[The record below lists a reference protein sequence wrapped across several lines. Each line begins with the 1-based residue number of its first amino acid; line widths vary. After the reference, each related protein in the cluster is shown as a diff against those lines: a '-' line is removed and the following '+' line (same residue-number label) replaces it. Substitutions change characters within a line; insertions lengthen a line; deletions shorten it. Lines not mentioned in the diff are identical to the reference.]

1 MSLREESSVR
11 SIQMTE
17 KLLQVLLVE
26 DNPGDAVLVK
36 ELLLDSQDAPFA
48 LERADS
54 LLDGLDKLSRMKADV
69 ILLDLSLPDSFGI
82 ETFTTMKAHAPGTP
96 IVLLTGNDN
105 DAVALAALE
114 AGAQDYLI
122 KDRLSSAALSRALR
136 YAVLRHQ
143 NRSESVPEQ
152 DGGPGGATVIGVLG
166 ASGGVGTTT
175 VACHLASDLRRQTK
189 APVLLADLDINGGA
203 VAFLM
208 KVHSPYSILD
218 ASENLHRLDHSFW
231 RSLVSTARDDVD
243 VISWTGSAATR
254 EEPKAGRILH
264 TIHFIKQH
272 YSWIVLD
279 LGRLSPFSAGIAN
292 GADEV
297 LLVATSEIVSMY
309 QLSRL
314 VENLVNS
321 GVDRKRLSVVQN
333 QAAKWSG
340 DSHMVE
346 AIVDIPVSATL
357 PFCRDELNAAYTKGR
372 LAEEPAKFRK
382 NLAMLA
388 ASVAGL
394 QPAAES
400 TGFSLRRLHFFGAR
414 DTSPAGLVES

>member
-1 MSLREESSVR
+1 MSD
-11 SIQMTE
+11 

-26 DNPGDAVLVK
+26 DNPGDAVLVQ
-36 ELLLDSQDAPFA
+36 ELLFDSEDAPFT

-54 LLDGLDKLSRMKADV
+54 LLDGLDKLSRIKADV

-82 ETFTTMKAHAPGTP
+82 ETFTTMKAHAPMTP

-122 KDRLSSAALSRALR
+122 KDRLTAAALSRALR

-143 NRSESVPEQ
+143 NRSESVSVQPES
-152 DGGPGGATVIGVLG
+152 PGARVIGVLG
-166 ASGGVGTTT
+166 ASGGVGATT

-231 RSLVSTARDDVD
+231 RSLVSTTRDDVD
-243 VISWTGSAATR
+243 VISWTGSAAER

-314 VENLVNS
+314 VENLVNC
-321 GVDRKRLSVVQN
+321 GVDRKRLSVIQN
-333 QAAKWSG
+333 QTAKWSG
-340 DSHMVE
+340 DSLVE

-372 LAEEPAKFRK
+372 LAEDPAKFRK

-394 QPAAES
+394 QPAAEPA
-400 TGFSLRRLHFFGAR
+400 GFSLRRLPFFGAR
-414 DTSPAGLVES
+414 ETSPVGQVES